1 MFRFLLF
8 DVDDTLYSP
17 HSGLWEALSERISLY
32 MIERLRIE
40 PSDVPNLRKYFAQ
53 NYGTALNGLRHSDYA
68 VDIDDYLSFVHDLPL
83 EEYIQPNPELE
94 SMLSRIPLEKVVFTN
109 SDSAHSTRIMNRLS
123 ITHHFASAR
132 IIAIRALGFV
142 NKPDPLA
149 YQKALT
155 ILNAKAHE
163 CIFVEDSLRNLLPA
177 KAIGMM
183 TVLVNDDMSLDG
195 VDYKVRSVLEVEE
208 VIKNLEGL

>member
-17 HSGLWEALSERISLY
+17 HSGLWEALSERISLF
-32 MIERLRIE
+32 MVERLQIE
-40 PSDVPNLRKYFAQ
+40 PSEVPNLRKHFAQ

-68 VDIDDYLSFVHDLPL
+68 VDVDDYLSFVHDLPL
-83 EEYIQPNPELE
+83 EKYVQPNPALD

-109 SDSAHSTRIMNRLS
+109 SDSAHSTRIMDRLGVA
-123 ITHHFASAR
+123 HHFSR
-132 IIAIRALGFV
+132 IIDIRALEFT

-155 ILNAKAHE
+155 ILNVKAQE

-177 KAIGMM
+177 KKLGML
-183 TVLVNDDMSLDG
+183 TVLVNEDVSLDG
-195 VDYKVRSVLEVEE
+195 VDYRVRSVLEVEG
-208 VIKNLEGL
+208 VVTSLIRS